1 MTKRDI
7 IAVIAIVAV
16 CHLAYWNSLN
26 GPFQFDDHWQIAGNP
41 NIRNLLDPATIW
53 KHNNPYRFVL
63 MYSFAL
69 NHALG
74 AMNAWNYHYTNLLI
88 HAANGILIFF
98 VGRLLLQR
106 LLRRSTEPGAFP
118 AGLAAFAAAIFF
130 TVHPIMTEGVTYIS
144 GRSSSLCALFGLLT
158 LLFYMRGRVADEP
171 SRAFLYIGLAAF
183 SAILAMFTKELGA
196 TIPLVVLL
204 VEYFCFRRGRGD
216 VSPEESGRKGL
227 LCALP
232 FAAISLLIL
241 LYVAYKLLAHRML
254 TYDEGYISL
263 PYLLTQFKVWALYL
277 AKLIVPLSLN
287 IDHRIPLANALTPD
301 ILFPMIFAAALLLAA
316 ILMARKT
323 GLPALAS
330 FAILWMLLSLLPTS
344 SIFFLRDPMAER
356 HFYFPSIGLFLLFG
370 CIIAS
375 AIARAK
381 TAVGEGKAR
390 LVPYLPALMLL
401 LVFCGMTFAR
411 NTLYSDHLKLWL
423 NVRNQEPQSHRA
435 AYSCALGWME
445 HALWRKAE
453 GRMDLCAAL
462 LKNSRNALRDA
473 YRLGHDESE
482 IHVSLSDVETV
493 QGDFPAAVAYA
504 MQAVYLST
512 RNAPDIPGEVY
523 SRLIRAYFFAGAAD
537 FKNAEAERE
546 QADKLKSIPGRE
558 KDAEEKLKN
567 SQGQFESARK
577 NLEAC
582 VDAVERPP
590 LPVNYRSEDDYL
602 TATEYYFGANL
613 LLACYYYDH
622 NQMQLAQ
629 DYFSKWVAS
638 RITHPIQED
647 VDIAAKFFAAWRD
660 SALGGAQRP
669 GLQPSP

>member
-26 GPFQFDDHWQIAGNP
+26 GPFQFDDHWQIVGNP

-63 MYSFAL
+63 MYSFAV
-69 NHALG
+69 NYALG
-74 AMNAWNYHYTNLLI
+74 GMNAWNYHYTNLLI
-88 HAANGILIFF
+88 HAGNGILIFF

-106 LLRRSTEPGAFP
+106 LLRRSTEAGAFP
-118 AGLAAFAAAIFF
+118 AGLAAFIAAVFF
-130 TVHPIMTEGVTYIS
+130 TVHPMMTEGVTYIS

-183 SAILAMFTKELGA
+183 SAILAMFTKEVGA

-204 VEYFCFRRGRGD
+204 VEYCCFHRDRA
-216 VSPEESGRKGL
+216 VPSPEPARKGL

-232 FAAISLLIL
+232 FAAMSLLIL

-254 TYDEGYISL
+254 TYDEGYLSL

-301 ILFPMIFAAALLLAA
+301 ILFPMIFAAAMLLAA

-323 GLPALAS
+323 GLAALAS

-370 CIIAS
+370 YIIAS
-375 AIARAK
+375 AIAKAK
-381 TAVGEGKAR
+381 TAVGEGRAR

-411 NTLYSDHLKLWL
+411 NTLYSDRLKLWL

-435 AYSCALGWME
+435 AYSCGLGWME
-445 HALWRKAE
+445 HALRRKAE
-453 GRMDLCAAL
+453 GRVDLGAAL
-462 LKNSRNALRDA
+462 LKNSRTALRDA
-473 YRLGHDESE
+473 GRLGHDESE
-482 IHVSLSDVETV
+482 IHGSLSDVEAV
-493 QGDFPAAVAYA
+493 QGDFPAAVACA
-504 MQAVYLST
+504 MRAIYLSS
-512 RNAPDIPGEVY
+512 RNAPDIPGKVY

-558 KDAEEKLKN
+558 KDAEEKLNN
-567 SQGQFESARK
+567 SKDKFESARK

-582 VDAVERPP
+582 VDACERPSFQ
-590 LPVNYRSEDDYL
+590 VNYYSEDDYL
-602 TATEYYFGANL
+602 ADSEYYFGANL

-638 RITHPIQED
+638 RITKPTQKD

-660 SALGGAQRP
+660 SSLGGAQRP